1 MFFSKKNQNSEATT
15 KNTQLAEEARQLRE
29 ELASLNAEKKSLS
42 ESLEQCRKQNAMH
55 SSLTRNMQVF
65 GRSFSETQ
73 QSLSI
78 LANTMAEEKKNAIEA
93 ASVSAQ
99 SRGSIE
105 SISSNLQRLARD
117 SQTSAVK
124 VESLNERATQIGGII
139 NLIKEIADQTNLLA
153 LNAAIEAAR
162 AGEQG
167 RGFAVVADEVRKL
180 AERTANATQE
190 ISGLVS
196 TIQVE
201 TQETKSGME
210 ELSRQSEAF
219 SQDGTRATAHMQQLL
234 SLSHRMEGAI
244 AASALRSFVELA
256 KVDHLVFKFEIYKVF
271 MGLSEKKAEDFSDHT
286 LCRLGKWY
294 YEGGGRECFSMLP
307 GYREIEAPHV
317 QVHKAGQEAIRH
329 FYAGDYER
337 GVQAISRMED
347 ASMSVLDNLEKMAS
361 SGESDPG
368 VLCAPA

>member
-1 MFFSKKNQNSEATT
+1 MFFSKKNQNSEVHA
-15 KNTQLAEEARQLRE
+15 KNTQIAEEARQLRE
-29 ELASLNAEKKSLS
+29 ELAALKAEKESLS
-42 ESLEQCRKQNAMH
+42 ESLEQCRKENAMYT
-55 SSLTRNMQVF
+55 SLTSNMQTF

-78 LANTMAEEKKNAIEA
+78 LANTMKDEKMNAIEA

-105 SISSNLQRLARD
+105 SISGNLQRLASD
-117 SQTSAVK
+117 SQASAVK
-124 VESLNERATQIGGII
+124 VESLSERATQIGGII

-196 TIQVE
+196 TIQIE

-219 SQDGTRATAHMQQLL
+219 SQDGTKATVNMQQLL

-244 AASALRSFVELA
+244 ASSALRSFVELA

-271 MGLSEKKAEDFSDHT
+271 MGLSEKKEEDFSSHT

-294 YEGGGRECFSMLP
+294 YEGDGRECFSALP
-307 GYREIEAPHV
+307 GYREIESPHIL
-317 QVHKAGQEAIRH
+317 VHKAGQDAIRH

-337 GVQAISRMED
+337 GVQAIAQMEE
-347 ASMSVLDNLEKMAS
+347 ASMSVLDNLEKMAAT
-361 SGESDPG
+361 GENDPG
-368 VLCAPA
+368 VLCAH

>member
-1 MFFSKKNQNSEATT
+1 MFFSKKNQNSEVNA

-29 ELASLNAEKKSLS
+29 ELASLKAEKESLS
-42 ESLEQCRKQNAMH
+42 ESLEQCRKENAMY
-55 SSLTRNMQVF
+55 SSLTSNMQTF

-105 SISSNLQRLARD
+105 SISGNLQRLARD
-117 SQTSAVK
+117 SQASAVK

-180 AERTANATQE
+180 AE
-190 ISGLVS
+190 
-196 TIQVE
+196 
-201 TQETKSGME
+201 KSGE
-210 ELSRQSEAF
+210 
-219 SQDGTRATAHMQQLL
+219 
-234 SLSHRMEGAI
+234 
-244 AASALRSFVELA
+244 SALR
-256 KVDHLVFKFEIYKVF
+256 I
-271 MGLSEKKAEDFSDHT
+271 
-286 LCRLGKWY
+286 
-294 YEGGGRECFSMLP
+294 EG
-307 GYREIEAPHV
+307 I
-317 QVHKAGQEAIRH
+317 
-329 FYAGDYER
+329 
-337 GVQAISRMED
+337 
-347 ASMSVLDNLEKMAS
+347 MSVLDGRSREVESSIEKGKAMLEGSRILLAEVNAVLDRAHEMAS
-361 SGESDPG
+361 RTSMGIEDISHAARALGGSSNEIARSVERISMMSAENSAAIAQVQQSLDSLTGSAAELQES
-368 VLCAPA
+368 VSRFRT